1 MSSLNVDA
9 DTKARFDELQ
19 PEDSTQAEFVK
30 LLLESYEQHGDGID
44 PMEWADRVA
53 EALEEPVGNAAEL
66 GAYRGTT
73 DAIEST
79 EL

>member
-19 PEDSTQAEFVK
+19 PDETTQAEFVK
-30 LLLESYEQHGDGID
+30 LLLESYEQQGEGID
-44 PMEWADRVA
+44 PMEGAGRGA
-53 EALEEPVGNAAEL
+53 EVLEEPVGNAAEL